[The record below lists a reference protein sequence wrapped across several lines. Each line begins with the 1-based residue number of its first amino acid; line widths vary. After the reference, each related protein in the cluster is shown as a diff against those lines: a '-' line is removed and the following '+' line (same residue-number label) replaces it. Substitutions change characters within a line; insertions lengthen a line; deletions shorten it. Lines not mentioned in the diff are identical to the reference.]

1 MNWIPF
7 FSQTGSEIANIIEK
21 TKIEPIF
28 IVTNRKD
35 FNFDERLKRYNILF
49 FNNFNELVKIKDIM
63 ASSIVT
69 LHGFLR
75 IIPSYLITEKM
86 FNGHPGLISKYP
98 ELKGF
103 NPQEKAFS
111 LKLKTSG
118 SVIHRVV
125 EEVDSGPIIL
135 EKEVSIE
142 GLEIDEVYTKLKE
155 SSLSLWVEF
164 FKGIV

>member
-35 FNFDERLKRYNILF
+35 FNFDERLKKYNILF
-49 FNNFNELVKIKDIM
+49 FNNFKELVKIKNILLD
-63 ASSIVT
+63 SVVT
-69 LHGFLR
+69 LHGFLK
-75 IIPSYLITEKM
+75 IIPSYLITENM
-86 FNGHPGLISKYP
+86 YNGHPGLITKYP

-103 NPQEKAFS
+103 NPQEKAFN
-111 LKLKTSG
+111 LNLKTSG

-125 EEVDSGPIIL
+125 EEVDSGAIIL
-135 EKEVSIE
+135 ENEVSIE
-142 GLEIDEVYTKLKE
+142 NLNLDEVYIKLKE
-155 SSLSLWVEF
+155 NSLDLWIKF
-164 FKGIV
+164 FKGIK

>member
-35 FNFDERLKRYNILF
+35 FNFDERLKKYNILF
-49 FNNFNELVKIKDIM
+49 FNNFKELVKIKNIM
-63 ASSIVT
+63 LDSVVT
-69 LHGFLR
+69 LHGFLK
-75 IIPSYLITEKM
+75 IIPSYLITENM
-86 FNGHPGLISKYP
+86 YNGHPGLITKYP

-103 NPQEKAFS
+103 NPQEKAFN
-111 LKLKTSG
+111 LNLKTSG

-125 EEVDSGPIIL
+125 EEVDSGAIIL
-135 EKEVSIE
+135 ENEVSIE
-142 GLEIDEVYTKLKE
+142 DLNLDEVYKKLKE
-155 SSLSLWVEF
+155 NSLNLWIKF
-164 FKGIV
+164 FKGIE

>member
-35 FNFDERLKRYNILF
+35 FNFDERLKKYNILF
-49 FNNFNELVKIKDIM
+49 FNNFKELVKIKNIM
-63 ASSIVT
+63 LDSVVT
-69 LHGFLR
+69 LHGFLK
-75 IIPSYLITEKM
+75 IIPSYLITENM
-86 FNGHPGLISKYP
+86 YNGHPGLITKYP

-103 NPQEKAFS
+103 NPQEKAFN
-111 LKLKTSG
+111 LNLKTSG

-125 EEVDSGPIIL
+125 EEVDSGAIIL
-135 EKEVSIE
+135 ENEVSIE
-142 GLEIDEVYTKLKE
+142 DLNLDEVYKKLKE
-155 SSLSLWVEF
+155 NSLNLWIKF
-164 FKGIV
+164 FKGI